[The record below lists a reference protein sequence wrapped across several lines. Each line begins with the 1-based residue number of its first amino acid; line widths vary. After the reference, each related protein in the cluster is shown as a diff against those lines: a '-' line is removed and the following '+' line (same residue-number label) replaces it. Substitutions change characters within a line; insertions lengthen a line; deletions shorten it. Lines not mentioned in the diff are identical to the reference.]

1 MEENGK
7 NYQLCEIEEEIS
19 REMFK
24 IASLQHKNSRNGEVA
39 AGYSRRESNSYGF
52 EWQISA
58 HATEKML
65 AISYIAS
72 PFFFAFA

>member
-24 IASLQHKNSRNGEVA
+24 IASLQQKTA
-39 AGYSRRESNSYGF
+39 ATVRLRLHVVNRDDVGRGR
-52 EWQISA
+52 
-58 HATEKML
+58 
-65 AISYIAS
+65 
-72 PFFFAFA
+72 